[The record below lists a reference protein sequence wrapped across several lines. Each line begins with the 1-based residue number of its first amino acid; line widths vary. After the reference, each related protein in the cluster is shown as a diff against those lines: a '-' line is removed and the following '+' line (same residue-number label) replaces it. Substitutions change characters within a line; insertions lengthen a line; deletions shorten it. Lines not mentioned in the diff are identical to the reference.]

1 MRINAC
7 TWLSHGGLSVTMTVH
22 PREHVTRFRHWLS
35 PLLVRVLLVNVLPLI
50 VLAGMLL
57 YINQFQKSLLEA
69 DVTALREQAHI
80 YAGALGESAVHRVD
94 HEPVGLEASLARPL
108 LESLMN
114 SSLNAHA
121 RLYGPDGRLLVD
133 SHRDFSVERGST
145 ATASIRPEHWSP
157 PQNNILDTLYAW
169 VLLRLPLTSSEGPV
183 PLDNSA
189 DDADLVESPSVSNHV
204 EMPPYIRRTDTHELV
219 ITVVEPVVSEG
230 ATIGEI
236 QLTRRAPEIDRSLFG
251 VRSSI
256 LTLLLLC
263 LGLTVLLSL
272 YLSSTIARPLRRLVK
287 SSCDMRE
294 PGKGRADCVPHSLL
308 NRKDEIGTLARA
320 LRVSTLA
327 LWTRLDDTERFAA
340 EVSHELK
347 NPLSSIRSALET
359 LPRIRDMAA
368 RDRLLEIVRGDVKRL
383 ERLIADISDA
393 SRVEGDLRR
402 GKRDCVD
409 IVPLLN
415 VLVEMHQTTRSD
427 QDPILQVHVAESDE
441 ELCLKAV
448 EDRLVQVLRNLISN
462 ALSFSPPGG
471 IVSIGVRA
479 FDDRKPSEW
488 RRHDGNKGDDISL
501 VEIVVEDEG
510 PGIPSAK
517 LESIFERFYSERP
530 GGEDFGQHSGLGL
543 AISRQIVR
551 ALGGDLYAEN
561 RYGALSSAEEEKIV
575 GARFIIHLPRCW
587 S

>member
-1 MRINAC
+1 MKIRSFIYRAC
-7 TWLSHGGLSVTMTVH
+7 
-22 PREHVTRFRHWLS
+22 FRRRLS

-50 VLAGMLL
+50 LLAGMLL
-57 YINQFQKSLLEA
+57 YVNQFQKSLLEA

-80 YAGALGESAVHRVD
+80 YAGALGESAVH
-94 HEPVGLEASLARPL
+94 HIGSEPVGLEASLARPL

-133 SHRDFSVERGST
+133 SRRDFSLDKGSV
-145 ATASIRPEHWSP
+145 AAMPGRPESWSP
-157 PQNNILDTLYAW
+157 PKNNILDTFYAW

-189 DDADLVESPSVSNHV
+189 DDVALAQSSSVSAQI

-219 ITVVEPVVSEG
+219 ITVVEPVVASG
-230 ATIGEI
+230 VTIGEI
-236 QLTRRAPEIDRSLFG
+236 QLTRHAPEIDRSLFS

-263 LGLTVLLSL
+263 LGLTIFLSL

-287 SSCDMRE
+287 SSRDMRE
-294 PGKGRADCVPHSLL
+294 PGKGRADCVPHNLL
-308 NRKDEIGTLARA
+308 MRRDEIGSLARA

-347 NPLSSIRSALET
+347 NPLASIRSALEIM
-359 LPRIRDMAA
+359 PRIRDVNA
-368 RDRLLEIVRGDVKRL
+368 RDRLLGIVSGDVKRL
-383 ERLIADISDA
+383 ERLIADISEA
-393 SRVEGDLRR
+393 SRVEGDLLR
-402 GKRDCVD
+402 GHRECVD
-409 IVPLLN
+409 IVPLLS
-415 VLVEMHQTTRSD
+415 VLVEMHQTTRGD
-427 QDPILQVHVAESDE
+427 TDPILRLDYIDE
-441 ELCLKAV
+441 GEKICLKAV
-448 EDRLVQVLRNLISN
+448 EDRLVQVLRNLMSN
-462 ALSFSPPGG
+462 ALSFSPKRGV
-471 IVSIGVRA
+471 VSIGVRA
-479 FDDRKPSEW
+479 CYEQQAGWSQHLGRKIGP
-488 RRHDGNKGDDISL
+488 IPL

-510 PGIPSAK
+510 PGIPPTK
-517 LESIFERFYSERP
+517 LENIFERFYSERP

-551 ALGGDLYAEN
+551 ALDGDLYAEN
-561 RYGALSSAEEEKIV
+561 RYAPSEAKQDSHIM
-575 GARFIIHLPRCW
+575 GARFVIRLPRCW
-587 S
+587 A